1 MVMLGHSLGQS
12 HILPMLNS
20 LKKVWRLKR
29 WWYREFP
36 PQVKV
41 SQKLPR
47 MRRLQRGTM
56 VWNNNN
62 RLKGMINK
70 LAKYSL
76 LNKLQDRRQLQ
87 QTSWHQFWDMFW
99 NHVIRKENHPS
110 VEWEME
116 RVKVRLSRMLTRQ
129 AWVPLKEVSRCQHK
143 RCANQR
149 WADTP
154 LPGFVSSSKVL
165 LKEEND
171 LPHARTKEGFDPNA
185 YKLMERA
192 GYDFQNP
199 ATLGKVIKVKPHGL
213 NETQKVIHDQGGSVG
228 VSKVELGYTPLKPI
242 RISGQRKSKQSAVQ
256 YIFVE
261 EIDGSENEDDPLST
275 RASIFDRL

>member
-1 MVMLGHSLGQS
+1 
-12 HILPMLNS
+12 
-20 LKKVWRLKR
+20 
-29 WWYREFP
+29 
-36 PQVKV
+36 
-41 SQKLPR
+41 
-47 MRRLQRGTM
+47 
-56 VWNNNN
+56 
-62 RLKGMINK
+62 
-70 LAKYSL
+70 
-76 LNKLQDRRQLQ
+76 
-87 QTSWHQFWDMFW
+87 
-99 NHVIRKENHPS
+99 
-110 VEWEME
+110 
-116 RVKVRLSRMLTRQ
+116 
-129 AWVPLKEVSRCQHK
+129 
-143 RCANQR
+143 
-149 WADTP
+149 
-154 LPGFVSSSKVL
+154 
-165 LKEEND
+165 